1 MTTPADPAAPEPLPP
16 QARLLH
22 IGLPKTGTTALQS
35 TAQARREALLELG
48 VRYPGGGL
56 NHREAVSALMKRRW
70 GWIGPGAAV
79 PPMRHWDR
87 LIREIGGDT
96 TSRVW
101 ISHEFASES
110 DDESAAR
117 FVEALGERI
126 HVVVTLRPFGAMLTS
141 SWQQYLK
148 GGTSHT
154 FEYWL
159 RSVLAEPPKRT
170 VTPSFHGRNDQSGV
184 VRRWAAAAG
193 QDRVTVVVVD
203 KAVPTRLTDA
213 FEAMLDLPP
222 GFLVD
227 DSLGGLQG
235 NRAFSKE
242 EAELMRQVNLAV
254 KGQPVDWPEYERLLR
269 EGGIAR
275 LLQARTP
282 APDEHRLEL
291 PRWAADQA
299 TDRGQRYAA
308 EVAASGVR
316 VIGDLA
322 ALAVPAAGTDEPYQ
336 APTHVSLDIAT
347 AMVVGT
353 LSAGLGRGAFFGDQ
367 PPPPSPSS
375 PPPRGRTV
383 KDMRTR
389 ELVREVGARVGRL
402 VKRTVPTVPTVRTV
416 RASRPATAVPVEDA
430 GTDEA
435 TRTPATPG

>member
-1 MTTPADPAAPEPLPP
+1 MTTPAAPTVAGPLPP

-35 TAQARREALLELG
+35 TAQARRADLLELG

-56 NHREAVSALMKRRW
+56 NHREAVSSLMGRRW

-87 LIREIGGDT
+87 LIREVEGDET
-96 TSRVW
+96 RRVW

-110 DDESAAR
+110 DDETAAR
-117 FVEALGERI
+117 FVDALGERI

-148 GGTSHT
+148 GGTTHT

-159 RSVLAEPPKRT
+159 RSVLADPPKRT
-170 VTPSFHGRNDQSGV
+170 VTPSFHRRNDQAEV

-193 QDRVTVVVVD
+193 QEHVTVVVVD
-203 KAVPTRLTDA
+203 KTAPTRLTDA
-213 FEAMLDLPP
+213 FEAMLELPP

-235 NRAFSKE
+235 NRAFSRE

-254 KGQPVDWPEYERLLR
+254 KGQPVDWQEYERLLR

-275 LLQARTP
+275 LLGSRTP
-282 APDEHRLEL
+282 APDEHRLQL
-291 PRWAADQA
+291 PRWAADRA
-299 TDRGQRYAA
+299 TERGQRYAA

-316 VIGDLA
+316 VVGDLE
-322 ALAVPAAGTDEPYQ
+322 ALAVPAEGTDEPDQ
-336 APTHVSLDIAT
+336 APTHVSLEVAT

-353 LSAGLGRGAFFGDQ
+353 VSAGLGRGAFFGDQ
-367 PPPPSPSS
+367 QASPPPP
-375 PPPRGRTV
+375 PPGPRARTV

-389 ELVREVGARVGRL
+389 ELVGEVGARVGRM
-402 VKRTVPTVPTVRTV
+402 VKRTVRPP
-416 RASRPATAVPVEDA
+416 RPAP
-430 GTDEA
+430 
-435 TRTPATPG
+435 TPAEGATEQSAPTAQAPTAQAPG